1 MYRLKSHLWPAC
13 TTCYLHKTLK
23 SFVKYVRGRG
33 DEVPGGAPGGRC
45 PKCRTVTRRLQS
57 GAHFG
62 RCSLITFDY
71 SSAKSK
77 KMRTQKCVKSG
88 KPVKYDLSRKVAMR
102 PKKALFATSSNMRKI
117 RHVRGSR
124 RELQKNRKTR
134 VFSKRKTEKT
144 VPFESTSIVKDGVFR
159 LRDPRKDTV
168 FTRFGDAET
177 GPRVFFGGPKARILL
192 V

>member
-33 DEVPGGAPGGRC
+33 DEAPGGAPGGRC

-62 RCSLITFDY
+62 RCSLITFVY

-77 KMRTQKCVKSG
+77 KMRTQKGVKSG

-102 PKKALFATSSNMRKI
+102 PKNALFAKAEERLEICVKYVIFAAPEDSFEK
-117 RHVRGSR
+117 HV
-124 RELQKNRKTR
+124 KH
-134 VFSKRKTEKT
+134 VFIQYEKRKNGAFRVEKH
-144 VPFESTSIVKDGVFR
+144 
-159 LRDPRKDTV
+159 RKRR
-168 FTRFGDAET
+168 RFSAS
-177 GPRVFFGGPKARILL
+177 
-192 V
+192 